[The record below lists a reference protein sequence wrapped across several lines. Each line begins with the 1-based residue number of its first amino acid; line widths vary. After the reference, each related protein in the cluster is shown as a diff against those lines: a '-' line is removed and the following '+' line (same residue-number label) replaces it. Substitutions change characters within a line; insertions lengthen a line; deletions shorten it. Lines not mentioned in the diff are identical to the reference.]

1 MSFVKNFLQKLNM
14 EPTMYTMYVYINM
27 SVSKCVTKFQGV
39 VHLSADNAPIKNL
52 THHVAASHMRS
63 TVYRATAA

>member
-1 MSFVKNFLQKLNM
+1 MSFVKFSAK
-14 EPTMYTMYVYINM
+14 TKYGAYYVYYVYINM
-27 SVSKCVTKFQGV
+27 SVRKCVTKFQGV

-63 TVYRATAA
+63 TVHRATAA